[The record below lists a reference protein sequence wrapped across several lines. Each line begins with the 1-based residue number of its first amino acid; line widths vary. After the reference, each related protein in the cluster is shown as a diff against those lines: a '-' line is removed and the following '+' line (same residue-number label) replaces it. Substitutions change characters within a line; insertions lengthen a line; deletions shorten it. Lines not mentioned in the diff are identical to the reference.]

1 MSEKHQLSE
10 KRKEELPARIRN
22 AEDTALIN
30 KYRKKKSNIP
40 AQIKIEKKTENRIKV
55 KQCEDD
61 TELLQAK
68 MVQAFGTSSEELQ
81 QYFIIQIINAFNNG
95 SSDPDEKELTKACN
109 MTIAMLHELEPRD
122 AIEVMLITQL
132 ICVHNMVTKTLDLA
146 NWPNQTFEKK
156 DAYSNQAIKLMRLF
170 MQQMATFKNYRQ
182 KSQQNVTV
190 EHVNVHEGG
199 QAIVGSVTKGEEK

>member
-1 MSEKHQLSE
+1 
-10 KRKEELPARIRN
+10 
-22 AEDTALIN
+22 
-30 KYRKKKSNIP
+30 
-40 AQIKIEKKTENRIKV
+40 
-55 KQCEDD
+55 
-61 TELLQAK
+61 
-68 MVQAFGTSSEELQ
+68 
-81 QYFIIQIINAFNNG
+81 
-95 SSDPDEKELTKACN
+95 
-109 MTIAMLHELEPRD
+109 
-122 AIEVMLITQL
+122 
-132 ICVHNMVTKTLDLA
+132 MVTKTLDLA